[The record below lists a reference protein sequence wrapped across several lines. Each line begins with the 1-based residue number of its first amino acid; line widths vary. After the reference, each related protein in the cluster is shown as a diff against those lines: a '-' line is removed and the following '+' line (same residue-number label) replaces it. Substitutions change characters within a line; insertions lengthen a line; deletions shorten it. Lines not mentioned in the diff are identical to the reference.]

1 MNHFWKTKQK
11 NRWNVSVKSVT
22 VEHPKTSCNLSK
34 TLRRAEK
41 VSKASRD
48 EKNSASTLYVETTQ
62 SDFFFFDETKTIK
75 KANIM
80 KRNHA
85 YKGYASTYYVKL
97 LNSLNLELQLKDTE
111 SIMKNKQEDLLS

>member
-1 MNHFWKTKQK
+1 MLKQ
-11 NRWNVSVKSVT
+11 
-22 VEHPKTSCNLSK
+22 H
-34 TLRRAEK
+34 K
-41 VSKASRD
+41 VI
-48 EKNSASTLYVETTQ
+48 
-62 SDFFFFDETKTIK
+62 FFFFDETKTIK

>member
-1 MNHFWKTKQK
+1 
-11 NRWNVSVKSVT
+11 
-22 VEHPKTSCNLSK
+22 
-34 TLRRAEK
+34 
-41 VSKASRD
+41 
-48 EKNSASTLYVETTQ
+48 
-62 SDFFFFDETKTIK
+62 
-75 KANIM
+75 M

>member
-1 MNHFWKTKQK
+1 MKQRKTI
-11 NRWNVSVKSVT
+11 
-22 VEHPKTSCNLSK
+22 
-34 TLRRAEK
+34 
-41 VSKASRD
+41 
-48 EKNSASTLYVETTQ
+48 
-62 SDFFFFDETKTIK
+62 FFDETKTIK

-80 KRNHA
+80 KRNQA

>member
-1 MNHFWKTKQK
+1 MLKQ
-11 NRWNVSVKSVT
+11 
-22 VEHPKTSCNLSK
+22 H
-34 TLRRAEK
+34 K
-41 VSKASRD
+41 VI
-48 EKNSASTLYVETTQ
+48 
-62 SDFFFFDETKTIK
+62 FFFDETKTIK

>member
-1 MNHFWKTKQK
+1 MNHFGKTKQK

-22 VEHPKTSCNLSK
+22 AEHRNLSK
-34 TLRRAEK
+34 TLRTAEK